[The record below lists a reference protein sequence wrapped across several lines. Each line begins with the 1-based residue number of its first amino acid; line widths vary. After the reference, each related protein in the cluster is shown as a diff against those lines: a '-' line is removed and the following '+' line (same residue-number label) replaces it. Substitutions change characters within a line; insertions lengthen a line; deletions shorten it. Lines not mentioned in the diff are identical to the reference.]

1 MPVLVLYGVTVT
13 VFLLLDAV
21 MLRFVM
27 QPLFRRHLGDQLLDG
42 IRLAPAIAFY
52 ALYIAGLIWLVSLPA
67 LRGGTSVWLPA
78 AVIGFMAYGTY
89 EFTSFAVMRNWHWQM
104 VATDVIW
111 GMALTAISAAAG
123 VWVARLLGL
132 GGPAL

>member
-1 MPVLVLYGVTVT
+1 MPVIVLYLVTAAT
-13 VFLLLDAV
+13 FLLLDAV
-21 MLRFVM
+21 MLRLVM

-42 IRLAPAIAFY
+42 IRLAPAVAFY
-52 ALYIAGLIWLVSLPA
+52 ALYIAGLVWLVSLPA
-67 LRGGTSVWLPA
+67 LRGGAALWLPA

-89 EFTSFAVMRNWHWQM
+89 EFTSYAVMRNWHWQM

-111 GMALTAISAAAG
+111 GTALTAVSAAAG
-123 VWVARLLGL
+123 VWVVRLLGL

>member
-1 MPVLVLYGVTVT
+1 MPVIVLYAVTVT